1 MSSQSFSAD
10 ARPRRYLVTVAA
22 AVIGTLI
29 SLAAFVAI
37 SKWEQRIADLKLHEI
52 AGNYLQVLNSDLERA
67 TEVLYPLRAYF
78 DNSDDVSRREFQAFS
93 KDLRKRLNGLRNTG
107 WAPRVGRA
115 QRQRF
120 EQWVRDHGFP
130 GFEIWQRDADGH
142 RVRAPQRD
150 EYFPVLYAE
159 NQSQQVLGFD
169 MASPPARAA
178 AIARAGAT
186 GEMAATPPIAT
197 LTKSEPG
204 DFIVFMPVYRR
215 EAPRSETPRIP
226 QGYLCGIFETGP
238 TIAGILGARPLP
250 SGVDVYFFDPTE
262 TGAKRS
268 ILWHPS
274 RTRTA
279 PAQQPDEAAMRAGL
293 HASGII
299 RVADQQWGVL
309 FAPAGEGAIA
319 PSNAIAIAIAV
330 LIAGLLMTAAIVGY
344 LLRSLQRTLRLE
356 FLTESLRGATAELQ
370 RESAKVA
377 RLASLDA
384 MTGLA
389 NRVSFLA
396 QLSTAFAAARQ
407 HDGRFAV
414 VCLDLDH
421 FKDVNDTLGHPIG
434 DRLLQIAAR
443 RLIGMLKAGDLIA
456 RLGGDEFAILL
467 AEVCDRDAIAA
478 IAARLIEGLAE
489 RYDLDG
495 NAAHVSASLG
505 ISIYGPATASAE
517 AMMIEADL
525 ALYSA
530 KSEGRNGYVF
540 HCAALDSAVRERVR
554 VNDELQAALR
564 NGELT
569 LHYQPQVEVPSGRI
583 NGLEALVRWNHPSRG
598 LLYPG
603 AFIPVAE
610 TTGAIVGV
618 GRWVLEEACRQIKR
632 WQAEGL
638 TPPRVAVNI
647 SAAQFKGAVPLDRQL
662 RDTLAQYDVAP
673 ELIEIELTE
682 FALLEST
689 KANSD
694 TIRRV
699 RELGISVAIDDFGT
713 GYSSLEYLRTYRV
726 NRLKIPQQF
735 MTEVAIESGDAA
747 IVRAALVLARELGM
761 DAIAEGVE
769 TPEQLA
775 FLLSAGCRNVQ
786 GYYFSRPIPAEALRP
801 LLACGV
807 IQRAPA
813 PPVSKSARLVG

>member
-1 MSSQSFSAD
+1 MNMSQNLAVGASA
-10 ARPRRYLVTVAA
+10 RRYLVTVLAA
-22 AVIGTLI
+22 LVGTLVSI
-29 SLAAFVAI
+29 AAFVAI
-37 SKWEQRIADLKLHEI
+37 SRWEQRIADLKLREI

-67 TEVLYPLRAYF
+67 TDVLYPLRAYF
-78 DNSDDVSRREFQAFS
+78 DNSDTVSRHEFQTFAR
-93 KDLRKRLNGLRNTG
+93 DLRGRVSGLRNAG
-107 WAPRVGRA
+107 WMPRVDRA
-115 QRQRF
+115 QRERF
-120 EQWVRDHGFP
+120 EQFVSDHGFP
-130 GFEIWQRDADGH
+130 DFEIWQRDAAGN

-159 NQSQQVLGFD
+159 EYTRQVLGFD
-169 MASPPARAA
+169 MMSRPLRAA
-178 AIARAGAT
+178 AIARARASGR
-186 GEMAATPPIAT
+186 MAATPPLDM
-197 LTKSEPG
+197 LTKPEPG
-204 DFIVFMPVYRR
+204 GFIVFMPVYDKN
-215 EAPRSETPRIP
+215 APQPETARPP
-226 QGYLCGIFETGP
+226 LGYLCAIFD
-238 TIAGILGARPLP
+238 IAPMIEGILRAKPLP
-250 SGVDVYFFDPTE
+250 PGLDVYLFDPDE
-262 TGAKRS
+262 TGAGRN

-274 RTRTA
+274 HTRTT
-279 PAQQPDEAAMRAGL
+279 PAAAPDEAAMRAGL
-293 HASGII
+293 HTTGTIKI
-299 RVADQQWGVL
+299 ADQHWDAL

-319 PSNAIAIAIAV
+319 SSNWMALAV
-330 LIAGLLMTAAIVGY
+330 LIAGLMLTAAIVSY

-356 FLTESLRGATAELQ
+356 FLTTSLRGATAELQ
-370 RESAKVA
+370 RESAKVTK
-377 RLASLDA
+377 LASLDA

-389 NRVSFLA
+389 NRASFLG
-396 QLSTAFAAARQ
+396 QLSASFADARRD
-407 HDGRFAV
+407 DGRFAV
-414 VCLDLDH
+414 ICLDLDH

-443 RLIGMLKAGDLIA
+443 RLSGMLKATDLIA
-456 RLGGDEFAILL
+456 RLGGDEFAVLL
-467 AEVCDRDAIAA
+467 AGVADRDTVAA
-478 IAARLIEGLAE
+478 IAGRLIEGLGE

-495 NAAHVSASLG
+495 NEAHISASLG
-505 ISIYGPATASAE
+505 ISVYGPDTASAE

-525 ALYSA
+525 ALYRA

-540 HCAALDSAVRERVR
+540 HCAELDRAVRERVR

-583 NGLEALVRWNHPSRG
+583 NGLEALVRWNHPRRG

-603 AFIPVAE
+603 AFIPIAE
-610 TTGAIVGV
+610 TTGAIVGI
-618 GRWVLEEACRQIKR
+618 GRFVLEEACRQIKR
-632 WQAEGL
+632 WQAEGID
-638 TPPRVAVNI
+638 PPRVAVNI
-647 SAAQFKGAVPLDRQL
+647 SAAQFKGAAPLDQQL
-662 RDTLAQYDVAP
+662 RETLARYDVDPA
-673 ELIEIELTE
+673 LIEIELTE

-786 GYYFSRPIPAEALRP
+786 GYYFSRPVAVEALRP
-801 LLACGV
+801 LLDDGV
-807 IQRAPA
+807 IHRAPA
-813 PPVSKSARLVG
+813 APETVRLAV